1 MQIPSPFSSILAQSC
16 VILCKNRATDRRCV
30 ASGVASFQYLAVVE
44 CGDYIASVCEPGYVC
59 AHVNC
64 RGLPGF
70 SSQIASRQTGS
81 EALHIIAPILLLLPP
96 SLPFFP
102 SAYCIDALATL
113 AHTLAR
119 PALIFV
125 NFRAPPFPS
134 CFLVLELRG
143 PVLQT
148 DQKVIHKF

>member
-1 MQIPSPFSSILAQSC
+1 MQIPSPFSSILPQSC
-16 VILCKNRATDRRCV
+16 VILCKNMDRRCV
-30 ASGVASFQYLAVVE
+30 ASGVASFQYLTVVE

-81 EALHIIAPILLLLPP
+81 EALHIIAPILLLLL
-96 SLPFFP
+96 LPFFP

-113 AHTLAR
+113 AHSLAR
-119 PALIFV
+119 SPCAH
-125 NFRAPPFPS
+125 FRQFQGATFSFLFSRRGVTGPNPPNRPK
-134 CFLVLELRG
+134 G
-143 PVLQT
+143 NP
-148 DQKVIHKF
+148 